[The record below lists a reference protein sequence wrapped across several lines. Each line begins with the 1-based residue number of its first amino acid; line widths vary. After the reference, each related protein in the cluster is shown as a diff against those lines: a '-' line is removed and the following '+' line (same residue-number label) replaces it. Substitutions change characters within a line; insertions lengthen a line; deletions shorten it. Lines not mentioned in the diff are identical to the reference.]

1 MPVSL
6 STCDLIK
13 GDLGSNSIFLRSTSH
28 GLLPFF
34 IFFRVDLPACMLELI
49 FLDGLT
55 VGELTLDDVGNLVFV
70 FIGVSIGLLYVFTG
84 VLVVTGVVRGVNIFF
99 F

>member
-1 MPVSL
+1 
-6 STCDLIK
+6 
-13 GDLGSNSIFLRSTSH
+13 
-28 GLLPFF
+28 
-34 IFFRVDLPACMLELI
+34 MLELI